1 MTTDDLNISKKAP
14 APEDQER
21 IRNEAAWV
29 ELLKQEISK
38 VIVGQKYLIERLII
52 GLLANG
58 HVLLEG
64 VPGLAK
70 TLAVNTLAKCMKA
83 DFKEFNS
90 L

>member
-38 VIVGQKYLIERLII
+38 VIVGQKIS
-52 GLLANG
+52 
-58 HVLLEG
+58 H
-64 VPGLAK
+64 
-70 TLAVNTLAKCMKA
+70 
-83 DFKEFNS
+83 
-90 L
+90 

>member
-1 MTTDDLNISKKAP
+1 MTTDDLNISEKAP

-58 HVLLEG
+58 HVLLK
-64 VPGLAK
+64 VYLA
-70 TLAVNTLAKCMKA
+70 
-83 DFKEFNS
+83 
-90 L
+90 